1 MTASDSARGYVAWGG
16 PSGSVAAMA
25 DGTVVPCAPGGSLP
39 FAPKECLAALRRM
52 REVGGDKIWRRY
64 GFVDA
69 FNPQTG
75 WVSPDVIGIDVGITL
90 LMAENLRSG
99 MVWQIF
105 MKSPEVRLGMWL
117 AGFRS
122 DVRRPL
128 PKQNERSRMASNA
141 QSGTP

>member
-1 MTASDSARGYVAWGG
+1 
-16 PSGSVAAMA
+16 
-25 DGTVVPCAPGGSLP
+25 
-39 FAPKECLAALRRM
+39 M
-52 REVGGDKIWRRY
+52 REVGGEKVWRRY

-75 WVSPDVIGIDVGITL
+75 WVSPDVIGIDIGITL

-99 MVWQIF
+99 LVWKIF

-122 DVRRPL
+122 EAPRATPG
-128 PKQNERSRMASNA
+128 QTERSRVAAA
-141 QSGTP
+141 Q